1 MLLHSAL
8 SIAGSDSSGG
18 AGIQADIKTMS
29 ALGIYSCTVITA
41 ITAQSTSNV
50 DYILPLGAQIIKKQ
64 IKSVLSDIPIN
75 AIKIGMVYNNEII
88 TAVSHVLNHSKI
100 PIVLDPIIS
109 AGTGAQ
115 LLQKEFVKDF
125 KNKLVPICDVI
136 TPNIHEAETLS
147 EIKIKTEK
155 DIRNAASKIQELGAK
170 NVIVKGGHFRNDNET
185 IVDIVL
191 DEHGKFT
198 VFKNPRMK
206 IVETHGSGCNF
217 SAAVT
222 SFLALKY
229 PVINACFLA
238 NKYVHRSILKT
249 VKIGKGIP
257 VNNPISKMYEESCRY
272 QVIEDLGIA
281 VENLVN
287 MKNFA
292 DLIPETQSN
301 LVYAIPNA
309 RRIEDVAGV
318 NGRIVKAGDKSVP
331 TSGIKFGASKHV
343 ASSILEYMKTNQ
355 IIRSALNIKND
366 KNILITCKKLFTVS
380 FYERNFE
387 PRKIKETEGNS
398 ISWGIKMAL
407 LKNPDADIIYHSGDT
422 GKEPM
427 IIIFGQGPQ
436 DVVDKVKKILDSRNL
451 E

>member
-8 SIAGSDSSGG
+8 TIAGSDSSGG

-88 TAVSHVLNHSKI
+88 TAVSHILKHSKI

-115 LLQKEFVKDF
+115 LLQKEFVEDF
-125 KNKLVPICDVI
+125 KSKLVPICDVI

-147 EIKIKTEK
+147 ETKIKTEK

-170 NVIVKGGHFRNDNET
+170 NVIVKGGHFRNDNEM
-185 IVDIVL
+185 IIDIIL
-191 DEHGKFT
+191 DELGKFT

-272 QVIEDLGIA
+272 QVIEDLGLA

-287 MKNFA
+287 MKNFV

-318 NGRIVKAGDKSVP
+318 NGRIVKAGNKSVP

-343 ASSILEYMKTNQ
+343 ASSVLEYMKTNQ
-355 IIRSALNIKND
+355 MIRSALNIKND
-366 KNILITCKKLFTVS
+366 KTILNTCKKLFTAC
-380 FYERNFE
+380 FYERNLE

-398 ISWGIKMAL
+398 IPWGIKMAL
-407 LKNPDADIIYHSGDT
+407 LKNPDADIIYHSGDV

-427 IIIFGQGPQ
+427 IIIFGQDPQ
-436 DVVDKVKKILDSRNL
+436 DVVDKVKKILDSRNP

>member
-41 ITAQSTSNV
+41 LTAQSTSNV

-64 IKSVLSDIPIN
+64 IKSVISDIPIN

-125 KNKLVPICDVI
+125 KSKLVPICDVI

-407 LKNPDADIIYHSGDT
+407 LKNPDADIIYHSGDI

>member
-1 MLLHSAL
+1 MVRSAL

-41 ITAQSTSNV
+41 VTAQSTSNV
-50 DYILPLGAQIIKKQ
+50 DYILPLDAQIIKEQ
-64 IKSVLSDIPIN
+64 IRSVLSDITVS

-88 TAVSHVLNHSKI
+88 TAVSDVLDQSNI

-115 LLQKEFVKDF
+115 LLQKKFVRDF
-125 KNKLVPICDVI
+125 KSKLVPICYVI

-147 EIKIKTEK
+147 GIKIKTEK
-155 DIRNAASKIQELGAK
+155 DIKNTASKIQELGAK

-185 IVDIVL
+185 IVDIIL
-191 DEHGKFT
+191 DEEGKFT
-198 VFKNPRMK
+198 VFKNPRLK

-217 SAAVT
+217 SAALT
-222 SFLALKY
+222 SFLAMKY
-229 PVINACFLA
+229 PVINACLLA
-238 NKYVHRSILKT
+238 NKYVHKSILKT

-272 QVIEDLGIA
+272 QVIEELVRA

-287 MKNFA
+287 IKKFV

-309 RRIEDVAGV
+309 KGLEDVAGV
-318 NGRIVKAGDKSVP
+318 NGRIVKAGNKSVP

-355 IIRSALNIKND
+355 MIRSALNIRND
-366 KNILITCKKLFTVS
+366 ESILSKCKKLFSVS
-380 FYERNFE
+380 NYERNLE
-387 PRKIKETEGNS
+387 PRKIREKEGNS
-398 ISWGIKMAL
+398 IPWGIKMAL
-407 LKNPDADIIYHSGDT
+407 LKNPDADIIYHLGDV

-427 IIIFGQGPQ
+427 IIIFGQSPQ
-436 DVVDKVKKILDSRNL
+436 DVVDKVKKMLESRNL

>member
-88 TAVSHVLNHSKI
+88 TAVSHVLKHSKI

-109 AGTGAQ
+109 AGTGAR
-115 LLQKEFVKDF
+115 LLQKEFVEDF

-147 EIKIKTEK
+147 ETKIKTEK

-170 NVIVKGGHFRNDNET
+170 NVIVKGGHFRNDNEI
-185 IVDIVL
+185 IVDIIL
-191 DEHGKFT
+191 DELGKFT

-272 QVIEDLGIA
+272 QVIEDLGLA

-287 MKNFA
+287 MKNFV

-318 NGRIVKAGDKSVP
+318 NGRIVKAGNKSVP

-343 ASSILEYMKTNQ
+343 ASSVLEYMKTNQ
-355 IIRSALNIKND
+355 MIRSALNIKND
-366 KNILITCKKLFTVS
+366 KNILNTCKKLFTAC
-380 FYERNFE
+380 FYERNLE

-398 ISWGIKMAL
+398 IPWGIKMAL
-407 LKNPDADIIYHSGDT
+407 LKNPDADIIYHSGDV

-436 DVVDKVKKILDSRNL
+436 DVVEKVKKILDSRNQ

>member
-41 ITAQSTSNV
+41 LTAQSTSNV

-125 KNKLVPICDVI
+125 KSKLVPICDVI

-366 KNILITCKKLFTVS
+366 KNIIITCKKLFTES

-407 LKNPDADIIYHSGDT
+407 LKNPDADIIYHSGDI

>member
-64 IKSVLSDIPIN
+64 IKSVLSDVPIN
-75 AIKIGMVYNNEII
+75 AIKIGVVYNNEII
-88 TAVSHVLNHSKI
+88 SAVSHILKHSKI
-100 PIVLDPIIS
+100 PIVLDPIFS

-115 LLQKEFVKDF
+115 LLQKEFVEDF

-147 EIKIKTEK
+147 ETKIKTEK
-155 DIRNAASKIQELGAK
+155 DIRKAASKIQELGAK
-170 NVIVKGGHFRNDNET
+170 NVIVKGGHFRNDNEM
-185 IVDIVL
+185 IIDIIL
-191 DEHGKFT
+191 DELGEFT

-272 QVIEDLGIA
+272 QVIEDLGLA

-318 NGRIVKAGDKSVP
+318 NGRIVKAGNKTVP

-343 ASSILEYMKTNQ
+343 ASSVLEYMKTNQ
-355 IIRSALNIKND
+355 MIRSALNIKNE
-366 KNILITCKKLFTVS
+366 KAILNTCKKLFTVS
-380 FYERNFE
+380 FYERNLE

-398 ISWGIKMAL
+398 IPWGIKMAL
-407 LKNPDADIIYHSGDT
+407 LKNPDADIIHHSGDV

-436 DVVDKVKKILDSRNL
+436 DVVDKVKKILDSRNP

>member
-18 AGIQADIKTMS
+18 AGIQADLKTMS

-64 IKSVLSDIPIN
+64 IKSVLTDIPIN
-75 AIKIGMVYNNEII
+75 AIKIGVVYNNEII
-88 TAVSHVLNHSKI
+88 SAVSHILKHSKI

-115 LLQKEFVKDF
+115 LLQKEFVEDF
-125 KNKLVPICDVI
+125 KSKLVPICDVI

-147 EIKIKTEK
+147 ETKIKTEK
-155 DIRNAASKIQELGAK
+155 DIRKAASKIQELGAK
-170 NVIVKGGHFRNDNET
+170 NVIVKGGHFRNDNEM
-185 IVDIVL
+185 IVDMIL

-272 QVIEDLGIA
+272 QVIEDLGMA

-287 MKNFA
+287 IKKFV

-301 LVYAIPNA
+301 LVYAIPDA
-309 RRIEDVAGV
+309 RHIEDVAGV
-318 NGRIVKAGDKSVP
+318 NGRIVKAGNKTVP

-343 ASSILEYMKTNQ
+343 ASSVLEYMKTNQ
-355 IIRSALNIKND
+355 MIRSALNIKNE
-366 KNILITCKKLFTVS
+366 KAILNTCKKLFTVS
-380 FYERNFE
+380 FYERNLE
-387 PRKIKETEGNS
+387 PRKFKETEGNS
-398 ISWGIKMAL
+398 IPWGIKMAL
-407 LKNPDADIIYHSGDT
+407 LKNPDADIIHHSGDV

-436 DVVDKVKKILDSRNL
+436 DVVDKVKKILDSRNP